1 MRTNAGA
8 RSGMKVVVRLLVGTF
23 VMHVVMRLRVGDEEN
38 LEKRK
43 LGGASIRVSWV
54 LADVRSGILEKKARY
69 VSSCFE
75 GRRRRGLRSLQ
86 RNRSAFLRSVE
97 SKCW

>member
-1 MRTNAGA
+1 
-8 RSGMKVVVRLLVGTF
+8 MKVVMRLLVGNF
-23 VMHVVMRLRVGDEEN
+23 VMHVAMRLLVGDE
-38 LEKRK
+38 EKRK

-86 RNRSAFLRSVE
+86 RNRSAFLRSME